1 MTKRDPKTRFL
12 LVQEDKIVD
21 TASEPNKLFYS
32 IIDGTTVF
40 DVAIG
45 CINEF
50 GKPEV
55 IRVIASAFP
64 IGDATCL
71 RITSLV
77 DGPNRMVGFTTS
89 MTQLIRMRLNTYF
102 ARGLFDDLLQLP
114 ATIIIRGA
122 K

>member
-1 MTKRDPKTRFL
+1 M
-12 LVQEDKIVD
+12 
-21 TASEPNKLFYS
+21 FYS
-32 IIDGTTVF
+32 IIDGTAVF

-64 IGDATCL
+64 TADATYL
-71 RITSLV
+71 RITSLA
-77 DGPNRMVGFTTS
+77 DGPDRMVGFALS
-89 MTQLIRMRLNTYF
+89 MTGIIRTRLNSYF

-114 ATIIIRGA
+114 ETIVVRGA